1 MVRSCPL
8 NWIYTAACQG
18 TTWGYLILF
27 IIPPDLSQINAFLNT
42 ASNPHHLKR
51 IVPVMSSTWI
61 LHLRRLP
68 APVYSANSKL
78 LETRLLLAQAFPKAL
93 LELEVHTHPGI
104 PGPL

>member
-68 APVYSANSKL
+68 APVYSANNKL
-78 LETRLLLAQAFPKAL
+78 LES
-93 LELEVHTHPGI
+93 GSS
-104 PGPL
+104 

>member
-8 NWIYTAACQG
+8 NWIYTTACQG

-27 IIPPDLSQINAFLNT
+27 IIPPDLSQINAFLRT
-42 ASNPHHLKR
+42 ASNPHHLKC
-51 IVPVMSSTWI
+51 IVPVRSSTWI

-68 APVYSANSKL
+68 TPIYSANNKL
-78 LETRLLLAQAFPKAL
+78 LETWLPLAKAFPIAL

-104 PGPL
+104 SGRL